1 MTRLFIE
8 VTQEEIPAR
17 MQAAAGRDLERLFIE
32 ALSEARLSPGAAR
45 HLAGP
50 CHLALEIDGLAASQP
65 DIEEERRGPRSD
77 APDKAIDGFCASA
90 GLARDQL
97 DLRETEKGSFYF
109 ARISQPGQTLAALL
123 PEMVQDILG
132 RFPWP
137 KSQRWGT
144 GRMAW
149 VRPLHAVS
157 VLLDGQPVK
166 GRLDLGGG
174 MELAFGA
181 TSSGHRFHHKKPVPL
196 SDMDSYIADMKQ
208 AYVLVDAA
216 ERRQTIVEQA
226 DSIAA
231 DKGLAV
237 KPDSALLDEVVGL
250 AEWPNV
256 IAGRIDSEFMAL
268 PGEVLVTSMRVHQKY
283 FATLDKAGAV
293 APVFLTV
300 ANRLSDAD
308 SGAENDQLIA
318 AGNERVLRARLS
330 DAAFF
335 WEQDKKAELEEWV
348 ARLDKVTFYEGLG
361 SMGDKARRLPELASE
376 LAAHIPGIDGEA
388 AAKAARLAKADL
400 VSGMVGEFP
409 ELQGIMG
416 GHYARHHGLDK
427 KIALA
432 ISDHYRPQGPQDRL
446 PATPEGLAVSLADK
460 IDTLVGFFRIGQKP
474 TGSRDPFALRRAALA
489 ILRILDEGGLRL
501 DLGALFRKAAML
513 HGFDQA
519 DADLPGFV
527 TDRLAV
533 RLREGGLA
541 HDRVAAA
548 LRPGDIGD
556 IGLQIA
562 RAKALDQ
569 VLDSQQGAALMAG
582 FRRAGNILAAELKKQ
597 DQALPEPDETLF
609 ETEAEKSLLAAV
621 LALPDGIVSDTDG
634 LARQM
639 DALAGLEGPIN
650 QFFEAVIV
658 NDDRLEVRQNRLG
671 LLQMI
676 NQRMMQ
682 IADFSKVER

>member
-1 MTRLFIE
+1 MSQLFVE
-8 VTQEEIPAR
+8 LTQEEIPAR
-17 MQAAAGRDLERLFIE
+17 MQAAAGRDLERLFME
-32 ALSEARLSPGAAR
+32 ALQEARLSPEAAR

-50 CHLALEIDGLAASQP
+50 CHLAVEITGLADRQP
-65 DIEEERRGPRSD
+65 DIEEERRGPRAD
-77 APDKAIDGFCASA
+77 APDKAIDGFCAGA
-90 GLARDQL
+90 GLTRGQL
-97 DLRETEKGSFYF
+97 ELRETEKGSFYF
-109 ARISQPGQTLAALL
+109 AQIRQPGQALADLL
-123 PEMVQDILG
+123 PDMVQDILG

-144 GRMAW
+144 GRMVW

-157 VLLDGQPVK
+157 VLLDGQPVT

-181 TSSGHRFHHKKPVPL
+181 ASSGHRFHHKKPVPL
-196 SDMDSYIADMKQ
+196 SDMDSFVADMKK
-208 AYVLVDAA
+208 AFVLVDAE
-216 ERRQTIVEQA
+216 ERRQTIRQQA
-226 DSIAA
+226 EKMAA
-231 DKGLAV
+231 SQGLTV
-237 KPDSALLDEVVGL
+237 KADEALLDEVVGL

-256 IAGRIDSEFMAL
+256 IAGRIDEVFMAL

-283 FATLDKAGAV
+283 FATLDKTGAV

-300 ANRLSDAD
+300 ANRRSDKD
-308 SGAENDQLIA
+308 TDQLIA

-335 WEQDKKAELEEWV
+335 WQQDKKAELDDWV
-348 ARLDKVTFYEGLG
+348 ARLDQVTFYEGLG
-361 SMGDKARRLPELASE
+361 SVGDKARRLPELARA
-376 LAAHIPGIDGEA
+376 LAAFIPGCDADKA
-388 AAKAARLAKADL
+388 AEAARLAKADL

-416 GHYARHHGLDK
+416 GHYAKHHGLDK
-427 KIALA
+427 KIARA
-432 ISDHYRPQGPQDRL
+432 ISDHYRPQGPADRL
-446 PATPEGLAVSLADK
+446 PGTAEGMAVALADK
-460 IDTLVGFFRIGQKP
+460 IDTLVGFFGIGEKP

-489 ILRILDEGGLRL
+489 ILRILDEGQLRF
-501 DLGALFRKAAML
+501 DLGALFSRAAKL
-513 HGFDQA
+513 HGFAQP

-533 RLREGGLA
+533 RLRETGLA

-548 LRPGDIGD
+548 LRPGDIDD

-562 RAKALDQ
+562 RAGALDR

-597 DQALPEPDETLF
+597 AQTLPEPDAALF

-621 LALPDGIVSDTDG
+621 LALPDGIINDTDG

-639 DALAGLEGPIN
+639 DALAGLEAPIN

-658 NDDRLEVRQNRLG
+658 NDERLEVRQNRLG

>member
-1 MTRLFIE
+1 MSRLFIE
-8 VTQEEIPAR
+8 LTQEEIPAR
-17 MQAAAGRDLERLFIE
+17 MQAAAGRDLERLFME
-32 ALSEARLSPGAAR
+32 ALTEARLSPGTAR

-50 CHLALEIDGLAASQP
+50 CHLALEIDRLADSQP
-65 DIEEERRGPRSD
+65 DIEEERRGPRGD

-97 DLRETEKGSFYF
+97 ELRETEKGSFYF
-109 ARISQPGQTLAALL
+109 AQIRQPGRKLADLL
-123 PEMVQDILG
+123 PAMLQDILS

-144 GRMAW
+144 SRMTW

-157 VLLDGQPVK
+157 VLLDGQPVA

-181 TSSGHRFHHKKPVPL
+181 ASSGHRFHHKKPVPL
-196 SDMDSYIADMKQ
+196 SNMDSYIGDMKK
-208 AYVLVDAA
+208 AFVLVDAA
-216 ERRQTIVEQA
+216 ERRQMITAQA
-226 DSIAA
+226 EKIAA
-231 DKGLAV
+231 GKGLAV
-237 KPDSALLDEVVGL
+237 KPDAALLDEVVGL

-256 IAGRIDSEFMAL
+256 IAGQIDDEFMAL

-300 ANRLSDAD
+300 SNRLADAD
-308 SGAENDQLIA
+308 NDQLIA

-335 WEQDKKAELEEWV
+335 WEQDKKAGLDEWV
-348 ARLDKVTFYEGLG
+348 TRLDKITFYEGLG
-361 SMGDKARRLPELASE
+361 SVGDKARRLPQLVKALAGQMPGCNAD
-376 LAAHIPGIDGEA
+376 LAAE
-388 AAKAARLAKADL
+388 AARLAKADL

-416 GHYARHHGLDK
+416 GHYAKHHALDE

-446 PATPEGLAVSLADK
+446 PATPEGLAVALADK
-460 IDTLVGFFRIGQKP
+460 IDTLAGFFGIGQKP

-489 ILRILDEGGLRL
+489 ILRILDEGQLRF
-501 DLGALFRKAAML
+501 DLAALFRLAAQL
-513 HGFDQA
+513 HGFQQP

-533 RLREGGLA
+533 RLRETGLA

-562 RAKALDQ
+562 RAKALDR

-582 FRRAGNILAAELKKQ
+582 FRRASNILAAELKKQ
-597 DQALPEPDETLF
+597 NQTLPEPDAALF
-609 ETEAEKSLLAAV
+609 ETEAEKTLLAAV
-621 LALPDGIVSDTDG
+621 LALPDGSVTDTEG

-671 LLQMI
+671 LLQLI
-676 NQRMMQ
+676 NRRMMQ

>member
-8 VTQEEIPAR
+8 LTQEEIPAR

-32 ALSEARLSPGAAR
+32 ALTEARLSFGAAR
-45 HLAGP
+45 HLVGP
-50 CHLALEIDGLAASQP
+50 CHLALEIEGLAASQP
-65 DIEEERRGPRSD
+65 DIDEERRGPRSD
-77 APDKAIDGFCASA
+77 APDKAIDGFCAST
-90 GLARDQL
+90 GLAREQL
-97 DLRETEKGSFYF
+97 ELRDTEKGRFYF
-109 ARISQPGQTLAALL
+109 AHIRQPGQSLAALL
-123 PEMVQDILG
+123 PAMVQELLG

-157 VLLDGQPVK
+157 LLLDGQPVE

-174 MELAFGA
+174 MELVFGA
-181 TSSGHRFHHKKPVPL
+181 ASSGHRFHHKKPVPL
-196 SDMDSYIADMKQ
+196 SDMDSYIAAMKK
-208 AYVLVDAA
+208 AFVLVDAA
-216 ERRQTIVEQA
+216 ERRQTITEQA
-226 DSIAA
+226 EAIAA
-231 DKGLAV
+231 GKGLGV
-237 KPDSALLDEVVGL
+237 KPDAALLDEVVGL

-300 ANRLSDAD
+300 ANRKSEPQTDA
-308 SGAENDQLIA
+308 LIA

-361 SMGDKARRLPELASE
+361 SVGDKARRLPELARA
-376 LAAHIPGIDGEA
+376 LAAHIPGCDGDLA
-388 AAKAARLAKADL
+388 AEAARLAKADL

-416 GHYARHHGLDK
+416 GHYAQHHQLDER
-427 KIALA
+427 IALA

-446 PATPEGLAVSLADK
+446 PVTPEGLAVALADK
-460 IDTLVGFFRIGQKP
+460 MDTLVGFFGIGEKP

-489 ILRILDEGGLRL
+489 ILRIMDEGQLRF
-501 DLGALFRKAAML
+501 DLGDLFSLAAQL
-513 HGFDQA
+513 HGFDQP

-562 RAKALDQ
+562 RAKALDR

-597 DQALPEPDETLF
+597 DQTLPEPKGALF
-609 ETEAEKSLLAAV
+609 EAEAEEKLLAAV
-621 LALPDGIVSDTDG
+621 LALPDGIVNDTDG

-671 LLQMI
+671 LLQLI